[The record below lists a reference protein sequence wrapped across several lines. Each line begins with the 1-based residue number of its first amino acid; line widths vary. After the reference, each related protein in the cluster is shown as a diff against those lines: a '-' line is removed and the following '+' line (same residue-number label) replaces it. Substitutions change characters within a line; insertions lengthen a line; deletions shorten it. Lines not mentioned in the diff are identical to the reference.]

1 MFRYGSARGAPSM
14 NAAMQIKDD
23 LLLAAL
29 VGMIVVGL
37 ITFGVVL
44 AATP

>member
-1 MFRYGSARGAPSM
+1 MRIR
-14 NAAMQIKDD
+14 DD
-23 LLLAAL
+23 LLLSAL

>member
-1 MFRYGSARGAPSM
+1 M